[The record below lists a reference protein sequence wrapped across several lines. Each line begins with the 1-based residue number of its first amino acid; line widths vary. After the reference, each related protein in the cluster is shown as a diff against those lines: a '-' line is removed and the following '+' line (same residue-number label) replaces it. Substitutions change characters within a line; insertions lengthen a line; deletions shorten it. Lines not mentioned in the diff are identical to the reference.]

1 MLDATFTSK
10 KKTFCCENSAS
21 VENSYKSIL
30 SNLLFKSALF
40 EIYFSFR
47 FIVHLIMTTK
57 SVKTSKVFKK
67 ALQSCRH
74 KCFKIFVRERFV
86 LFLAALKRHC
96 RAFFRQYL
104 YRINLKRKR
113 KEWKGK
119 YCELNFKKINKI
131 TSNA

>member
-1 MLDATFTSK
+1 MDATFTSK

-30 SNLLFKSALF
+30 FNMLFKSALF

-47 FIVHLIMTTK
+47 VIVHLIMTAK

-74 KCFKIFVRERFV
+74 KCFKIFVRERFHV
-86 LFLAALKRHC
+86 LFLAALKCHC
-96 RAFFRQYL
+96 RVFFRQYL
-104 YRINLKRKR
+104 DRINLKRKR
-113 KEWKGK
+113 KKLEVM
-119 YCELNFKKINKI
+119 YYELNF
-131 TSNA
+131 